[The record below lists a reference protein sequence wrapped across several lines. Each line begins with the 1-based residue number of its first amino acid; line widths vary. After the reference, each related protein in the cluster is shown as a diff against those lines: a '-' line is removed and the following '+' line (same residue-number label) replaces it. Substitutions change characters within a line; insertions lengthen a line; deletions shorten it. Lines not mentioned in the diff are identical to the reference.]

1 VTTAGEVLRASAARQ
16 AELVRSGELSAREL
30 VEASIEAIERLD
42 SAVNAFATVCPE
54 RALAEADGV
63 RPGDERPLCGVPLAV
78 KDLLGASDGLPTA
91 HGSAAFGDWV
101 ADHDTAHVRR
111 LREAGAIVVG
121 KTNTPE
127 LGLRPVTES
136 ARFGVTRNPWNLAFA
151 AGGSSGGSAAAVAA
165 GMVGLA
171 EGSDLGGSIRI
182 PAACC
187 GVVGL
192 KPSRGRVSIG
202 PDFGDIGGGIP
213 ADGPLARTTLDA
225 ALALDA
231 MAGYEPGDH
240 HWLGAPPL
248 SFTEATTRPPGRVPI
263 HLALDAPLGV
273 PVDEEP
279 RAAARRAA
287 ALLGDL
293 GHDVREQ
300 SPDWNDDA
308 FPSAWSTFVTGAL
321 QHIVRVLERLH
332 GRPVDPELV
341 EPATRA
347 WLLDSPPVALLDYL
361 EAQERLIAF
370 SRRILRSWP
379 AEAVLVT
386 PTLTRLP
393 APVDALRSQPG
404 VTDDAVRFS
413 TLVRLW
419 NVTGQPA
426 ISLPLSETT
435 DGVPVGVQLIGPPG
449 RDDLLLALAAQLEAS
464 AGWAPQAPAPAE
476 RLKSA
481 VPLPAE

>member
-1 VTTAGEVLRASAARQ
+1 VTAAEALRATVARQ
-16 AELVRSGELSAREL
+16 AALVRSGELAAREL
-30 VEASIEAIERLD
+30 VEAALEAIERLD
-42 SAVNAFATVCPE
+42 PAVNAFALVCPE
-54 RALAEADGV
+54 RALADANAV
-63 RPGDERPLCGVPLAV
+63 RPGDARPLCGVPLAV
-78 KDLLGASDGLPTA
+78 KDLLGATDSLPTA

-136 ARFGVTRNPWNLAFA
+136 QRFGVTRNPWNLALT

-202 PDFGDIGGGIP
+202 PDFGDVGGGTP
-213 ADGPLARTTLDA
+213 ADGPIARTTLDA

-240 HWLGAPPL
+240 HWLGPPPQT
-248 SFTEATTRPPGRVPI
+248 FAEATTRPPGRVPI
-263 HLALDAPLGV
+263 HLALDAPLAV

-279 RAAARRAA
+279 RAAASRAA
-287 ALLGDL
+287 TLLAEL
-293 GHDVREQ
+293 GHVVREQ
-300 SPDWNDDA
+300 SPDWDDEA
-308 FPSAWSTFVTGAL
+308 FPPAWSTFVTGAL

-347 WLLDSPPVALLDYL
+347 WLLDSPPITLIDYL

-379 AEAVLVT
+379 LDTVLLT

-393 APVDALRSQPG
+393 APVDALRSQAG
-404 VTDDAVRFS
+404 VTDDAVRYS
-413 TLVRLW
+413 ALVRLW

-426 ISLPLSETT
+426 ISLPLQETS
-435 DGVPVGVQLIGPPG
+435 DGIPVGVQLVGPPG
-449 RDDLLLALAAQLEAS
+449 REDLLLALAAQLEAS
-464 AGWAPQAPAPAE
+464 AGWAPRAPVPTELESLGTRA
-476 RLKSA
+476 SA
-481 VPLPAE
+481 

>member
-1 VTTAGEVLRASAARQ
+1 MTSAADALRESATEQ
-16 AELVRSGELSAREL
+16 AALVRSGDLSACEL
-30 VEASIEAIERLD
+30 VEASLEAIERID
-42 SAVNAFATVCPE
+42 PAVNAFALVCRE
-54 RALAEADGV
+54 RALAEADAV
-63 RPGDERPLCGVPLAV
+63 RPGDSRPLCGVPLAV
-78 KDLLGASDGLPTA
+78 KDLLGATQGLPTT

-121 KTNTPE
+121 KTTTPE

-136 ARFGVTRNPWNLAFA
+136 TRFGITRNPWRLDLA

-187 GVVGL
+187 GVLGL

-202 PDFGDIGGGIP
+202 PDFGDIGAGTP
-213 ADGPLARTTLDA
+213 TDGPIARTTLDA

-240 HWLGAPPL
+240 HWLGSPPHT
-248 SFTEATTRPPGRVPI
+248 FAETTTRPPGRVPI
-263 HLALDAPLGV
+263 RLALDAPLGV
-273 PVDEEP
+273 PVHEEP
-279 RAAARRAA
+279 RAAATRAA
-287 ALLGDL
+287 TLLAEL
-293 GHDVREQ
+293 GHDVCEQ
-300 SPDWNDDA
+300 SPDWDDEA
-308 FPSAWSTFVTGAL
+308 FPAAWSTFATGSL
-321 QHIVRVLERLH
+321 QHLVRVLERLH
-332 GRPVDPELV
+332 GRPVEPDLA

-347 WLLDSPPVALLDYL
+347 WLLDSPPVTLLDYL
-361 EAQERLIAF
+361 DAREQLIAF
-370 SRRILRSWP
+370 SRRILRAWP
-379 AEAVLVT
+379 PDAVLVT

-393 APVDALRSQPG
+393 APVDAIRSQAG

-413 TLVRLW
+413 ALVRIW

-426 ISLPLSETT
+426 ISLPLAETEA
-435 DGVPVGVQLIGPPG
+435 GVPVGVQLVGAPG
-449 RDDLLLALAAQLEAS
+449 RDDLLLALSAQLEAH
-464 AGWAPQAPAPAE
+464 AGWAPPAPVPAE
-476 RLKSA
+476 RLSGR
-481 VPLPAE
+481 

>member
-1 VTTAGEVLRASAARQ
+1 VTAAEALRVSAAQQ
-16 AELVRSGELSAREL
+16 AALVRSGKLSAREL
-30 VEASIEAIERLD
+30 VEASFEAIERLD
-42 SAVNAFATVCPE
+42 RAINAFAMLCPE
-54 RALAEADGV
+54 RALAEADAV
-63 RPGDERPLCGVPLAV
+63 HPGDERPLCGVPLAV
-78 KDLLGASDGLPTA
+78 KDLLGATDGLPTA

-136 ARFGVTRNPWNLAFA
+136 ARFGVTRNPWNLELA

-202 PDFGDIGGGIP
+202 PDFGDIGGGTP
-213 ADGPLARTTLDA
+213 ADGPIARTTLDA

-240 HWLGAPPL
+240 HWLGPPPQT
-248 SFTEATTRPPGRVPI
+248 FVEATSRPPASLSIR
-263 HLALDAPLGV
+263 LAFDAPLGV

-287 ALLGDL
+287 SLLADL

-300 SPDWNDDA
+300 SPDWDDET
-308 FPSAWSTFVTGAL
+308 FPTAWSTFVTGAL

-332 GRPVDPELV
+332 DRPVDPELA

-347 WLLDSPPVALLDYL
+347 WLLDSQPVTLLDYL

-379 AEAVLVT
+379 PDAVLVT

-393 APVDALRSQPG
+393 APADSLRSQAG

-413 TLVRLW
+413 ALVRLW

-426 ISLPLSETT
+426 ISLPLHQTD
-435 DGVPVGVQLIGPPG
+435 DGVPVGVQLVGPPG
-449 RDDLLLALAAQLEAS
+449 RDDLLLALAAQLEAT
-464 AGWAPQAPAPAE
+464 AGWAPQPPMPAE
-476 RLKSA
+476 RLESLA
-481 VPLPAE
+481 AGLPV

>member
-1 VTTAGEVLRASAARQ
+1 VTAATDVLRASAGRQ
-16 AELVRSGELSAREL
+16 AELVRSGEVSAREL
-30 VEASIEAIERLD
+30 VEASLEAIERLEP
-42 SAVNAFATVCPE
+42 AINAFALVCPE
-54 RALAEADGV
+54 RALAEADAV
-63 RPGDERPLCGVPLAV
+63 QPGDARPLCGVPLAV

-136 ARFGVTRNPWNLAFA
+136 ARFGVTRNPWNLELA

-202 PDFGDIGGGIP
+202 PDFGDVGAGIP
-213 ADGPLARTTLDA
+213 ADGPIARTTFDA
-225 ALALDA
+225 ALVLDV

-240 HWLGAPPL
+240 HWIGPPPQT
-248 SFTEATTRPPGRVPI
+248 FAEATARPVGCVSI
-263 HLALDAPLGV
+263 HLALGAPLGV
-273 PVDEEP
+273 PVDAEP
-279 RAAARRAA
+279 RAAAKRAA
-287 ALLGDL
+287 TLLEEL

-300 SPDWNDDA
+300 PPDWEDEA
-308 FPSAWSTFVTGAL
+308 FPSAWSTFVTGTL

-332 GRPVDPELV
+332 GRPVDLDRA

-347 WLLDSPPVALLDYL
+347 WLLESRPVTLLNYL
-361 EAQERLIAF
+361 EARERLIAF

-379 AEAVLVT
+379 ADAVLVT

-393 APVDALRSQPG
+393 APVETLRSEAG

-413 TLVRLW
+413 ALVRLW

-426 ISLPLSETT
+426 ISLPLYETSE
-435 DGVPVGVQLIGPPG
+435 GIPVGVQLVGPSG
-449 RDDLLLALAAQLEAS
+449 REDLLLALAAQLEAS
-464 AGWAPQAPAPAE
+464 VGWAPRSPVPAE
-476 RLKSA
+476 RLESFGRSA
-481 VPLPAE
+481 A